1 MCTKWKPVCS
11 ITIQYTL
18 NQWNALTYYM
28 NDGRIPASNNIAE
41 REGIK
46 PFVTARKNFLFTD
59 TIHGAHMSSIWFS
72 LMISFRM
79 NKLNTEKYLTY
90 VLDLLSSKEEI
101 TEDMIERCLPY
112 SEQLPQHLKV

>member
-1 MCTKWKPVCS
+1 
-11 ITIQYTL
+11 
-18 NQWNALTYYM
+18 
-28 NDGRIPASNNIAE
+28 
-41 REGIK
+41 
-46 PFVTARKNFLFTD
+46 
-59 TIHGAHMSSIWFS
+59 MSSIWFS
-72 LMISFRM
+72 LMISSKM